1 MDLIMTAESKKLTAG
16 QVLHDLFREVFALQG
31 ILSNLVDTVHAR
43 AGLSTSKLKIIDTLL
58 QFGSATVPDIA
69 AHLEV
74 SRQFVQ
80 TVCNDLLDRGYVLF
94 SDNPRHKRSKLM
106 TLTDAGRSAYA
117 KARDNEYRL
126 IERLLPDIDSERAGR
141 ASEILKEI
149 RKAIQ
154 KLPRAL

>member
-1 MDLIMTAESKKLTAG
+1 MDLIMAAASKKLTAG
-16 QVLHDLFREVFALQG
+16 QALHDLFRELFALHEV
-31 ILSNLVDTVHAR
+31 LAKLVDTVHLQ

-69 AHLEV
+69 ARLEV

-80 TVCNDLLDRGYVLF
+80 TVCNDLLDREYVLF

-126 IERLLPDIDSERAGR
+126 IERLLPGIDSEGAGR
-141 ASEILKEI
+141 ACEILKQI
-149 RKAIQ
+149 RKTIQ
-154 KLPRAL
+154 KLPKVL